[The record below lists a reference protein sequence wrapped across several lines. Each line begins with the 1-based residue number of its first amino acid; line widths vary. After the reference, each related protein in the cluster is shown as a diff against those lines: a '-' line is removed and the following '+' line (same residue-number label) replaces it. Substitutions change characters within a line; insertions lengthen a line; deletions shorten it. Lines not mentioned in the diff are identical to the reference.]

1 MTTDPADLVSASPA
15 VRVVRVVRVVRRAWP
30 ARWNRW
36 ARWSR
41 WAQQAWLARR
51 QPAAAPVAW
60 RSGLTEVGWAALA
73 GGGAML
79 VAGIGLGY
87 SAVTGLGLAACA
99 ALGLAATIHLVRLRI
114 TVHREL
120 TADRVTV
127 GEPVRARLAVVNL
140 SRFPAAGF
148 DAIELVGGE
157 PLRVRV
163 GPLGGGGRR
172 STEVAIPTPSRG
184 LVELG
189 PVVIE
194 RRDPL
199 GLIRRVVPLSEQAWL
214 WIRPRVHPVRPLP
227 LGLVLD
233 FEGRLPEDAPR
244 GSTAF
249 ASLREYEPG
258 DDPRLIHWRSTAR
271 VGTLVVR
278 EHVDTTD
285 PTTAIIVDTRTAVLD
300 ADTFEAAVEMAASV
314 AVASQRVGHEVT
326 LSAPGEDRRA
336 VEEAGGYEVLDR
348 LAALRQTDDAEPA
361 ALLRLAEHAKEGGSL
376 VVVSGAEPGLLAR
389 LARVR
394 RRFARVVVVA
404 IGAEPAITRRPGLVV
419 IHAPSA
425 EEAARAWSRLIAGGP
440 T

>member
-1 MTTDPADLVSASPA
+1 MTT
-15 VRVVRVVRVVRRAWP
+15 W
-30 ARWNRW
+30 
-36 ARWSR
+36 
-41 WAQQAWLARR
+41 QARR
-51 QPAAAPVAW
+51 RRRSAAAAW
-60 RSGLTEVGWAALA
+60 HSGLTGVGWTMLFGGCALLAA
-73 GGGAML
+73 GVGF
-79 VAGIGLGY
+79 GY
-87 SAVTGLGLAACA
+87 SALTGLGLAAGA
-99 ALGLAATIHLVRLRI
+99 ALGLAAALHLAGLRI
-114 TVHREL
+114 TVRREL

-127 GEPVRARLAVVNL
+127 GEPVWARLTVANP

-148 DAIELVGGE
+148 DAIELVDGK

-172 STEVAIPTPSRG
+172 SLEVAVPTPRRG
-184 LVELG
+184 LVRLG
-189 PVVIE
+189 PVVVE

-199 GLIRRVVPLSEQAWL
+199 GLIRRVLPLSDTAWL

-233 FEGRLPEDAPR
+233 FEGRLPEDAPK

-271 VGTLVVR
+271 MGTLVVR

-285 PTTAIIVDTRTAVLD
+285 PATAIVVDTRTSVMD
-300 ADTFEAAVEMAASV
+300 AETFEAAVEMAASV
-314 AVASQRVGHEVT
+314 AVASLRVGHEVT

-336 VEEAGGYEVLDR
+336 VEAAGGYDVLDR
-348 LAALRQTDDAEPA
+348 LAALGRTGDTEPA
-361 ALLRLAEHAKEGGSL
+361 ELVRLAEQAKEGGSL
-376 VVVSGAEPGLLAR
+376 VVVSAAEPGLVAR

-404 IGAEPAITRRPGLVV
+404 LGAERAITRRPGLVV

-425 EEAARAWSRLIAGGP
+425 DEAAETWTRLIAGGP
-440 T
+440 A